1 MARKRCVMCGKIFNP
16 VIPGARSMTC
26 SEECHTNMKALLIKH
41 HGAYKKCVDHN
52 GVAHRVPTEE
62 IIEHGIHESDLAK
75 YPLWFDKPKEGET

>member
-1 MARKRCVMCGKIFNP
+1 
-16 VIPGARSMTC
+16 
-26 SEECHTNMKALLIKH
+26 MKALLIKH